1 MLVYPSKIV
10 QCGCLQ
16 IILRFLFVF
25 KSSGDGVVMNSISSK
40 NIGVTNKKNHRKLS
54 WLTTRLTEFKIKIT
68 IMTIITKNV
77 MIIIMIIIIIIMTIK
92 IRQ

>member
-1 MLVYPSKIV
+1 
-10 QCGCLQ
+10 
-16 IILRFLFVF
+16 
-25 KSSGDGVVMNSISSK
+25 MNSISSK

-54 WLTTRLTEFKIKIT
+54 WLTTRPTEFKIKIT

-77 MIIIMIIIIIIMTIK
+77 MIIIMMIIIIMTIK

>member
-16 IILRFLFVF
+16 IKLIFIFIF

-77 MIIIMIIIIIIMTIK
+77 MIIIMIIIIIMTIK